1 MEETW
6 MIFVMPEIG
15 LCAKELAELAEDAG
29 LRTKET
35 CFGTLAEG
43 EASKVRGF
51 VDGLRKGYRGSV
63 YAKRRG
69 FSIEDTVICASTFRR
84 DPDESLPP
92 WLPRYAGQ
100 IRRYTS

>member
-1 MEETW
+1 MDETW
-6 MIFVMPEIG
+6 MIFILPETG
-15 LCAKELAELAEDAG
+15 LCASELAGMAERKG
-29 LRTKET
+29 LRTKST

-51 VDGLRKGYRGSV
+51 VDGLRQGYHGLV

-69 FSIEDTVICASTFRR
+69 FSIEDTVICASTFRL
-84 DPDESLPP
+84 DDSPP
-92 WLPRYAGQ
+92 WLPRYTGQ